1 MGLLMGKD
9 VVKFMDIVHVM
20 KVGKDTSACSV
31 SKKTAIDL
39 LISFIPHVQ
48 FKLNSLL
55 TSVSYSLRT
64 KSIALHNTVDQF
76 YTEYQD

>member
-1 MGLLMGKD
+1 MGID

-48 FKLNSLL
+48 FKLNFLL
-55 TSVSYSLRT
+55 TSVSFSLRK
-64 KSIALHNTVDQF
+64 KSIPLHNNVYQF
-76 YTEYQD
+76 YNK